1 VLSCDSKD
9 EHQYILNG
17 ELIPVAKEIRDPG
30 VVITPELD
38 CSAYITQPIQSETLI
53 SNTINRVSWLKGL
66 NFILNSDLVLPKCT
80 YDTLKRLSGTIEA
93 FTSRRTEPNAHPYR
107 RPTR

>member
-1 VLSCDSKD
+1 MLSCDSKD

-38 CSAYITQPIQSETLI
+38 CSAYITQTIQSETLI
-53 SNTINRVSWLKGL
+53 SNTIIRVSKLQGL
-66 NFILNSDLVLPKCT
+66 NFILNSDLVLPKST
-80 YDTLKRLSGTIEA
+80 YDTRKSLSRYNRG
-93 FTSRRTEPNAHPYR
+93 FYPPRTGRVGLNLS
-107 RPTR
+107 